1 MFHKTYSAALFGI
14 EAAIVCV
21 EADVSEGLPLFSM
34 VGYLASEVKE
44 SKERIRVAIKNSGFS
59 LAPKHITVNL
69 SPADVRK
76 EGTSYELASAV
87 AVLTAFGH
95 VSQDE
100 LEKIIIIGELSL
112 DGGVRAVNGILPVL
126 FAARESGFLCCI
138 LPFDN
143 MEEGS
148 YVSGIEVIGVKSLR
162 ETVDY
167 LNGKGGGV
175 LAKKQSWERNA
186 SRKAPESTYVE
197 EPDFSELAGQEAL
210 KRALSIGV
218 AGWHNILM
226 IGPPGSGKT
235 MAARRVPTIMP
246 ELSEKEALEISR
258 IYSAAGLL
266 KEPPYFI
273 DRRPFRS
280 PHHTITTTALAG
292 GGVKPRVGEVSLS
305 HGGVLF
311 LDELTEFK
319 KTTLEVLRQPME
331 EGFVQIDRLHGCY
344 RFPAD
349 FLFVGAMNP
358 CSCGYYPDRERCNCT
373 EPQVRHYLSRLSGP
387 LLDRIDI
394 CTEVPRAE
402 YAQMESGRGKETSA
416 QLRGRVMAA
425 RRIQE
430 KRYRDEKISF
440 NGQLS
445 GRLIK
450 KYIHLGSKEK
460 RFLEMVFSKKEFSA
474 RAYFRI
480 LKLARTIADL
490 EGKERIETGHLSEAV
505 FYRSLDK
512 KYWG

>member
-1 MFHKTYSAALFGI
+1 MFYRAYSAALFGI

-69 SPADVRK
+69 SPADIRK
-76 EGTSYELASAV
+76 EGTSYELSAAV
-87 AVLTAFGH
+87 AVLTAFGY
-95 VSQDE
+95 VSQDK
-100 LEKIIIIGELSL
+100 LENTVIIGELSL
-112 DGGVRAVNGILPVL
+112 DGSVGAVNGVLPVL
-126 FAARESGFLCCI
+126 FAAREKGFSHCL

-143 MEEGS
+143 LKEAGF
-148 YVSGIEVIGVKSLR
+148 VKGIEAVGIKSLR
-162 ETVDY
+162 EAVDY
-167 LNGKGGGV
+167 LKGEEKGTTAVMQSISAAEGGR
-175 LAKKQSWERNA
+175 KK
-186 SRKAPESTYVE
+186 E
-197 EPDFSELAGQEAL
+197 EPDFSEVAGQEAL
-210 KRALSIGV
+210 KRALCIGV
-218 AGWHNILM
+218 AGWHNVLM

-246 ELSEKEALEISR
+246 ELSEEEALEISR

-266 KEPPYFI
+266 KEPPYVI
-273 DRRPFRS
+273 KSRPFRA
-280 PHHTITTTALAG
+280 PHHTITAAALAG
-292 GGVKPRVGEVSLS
+292 GGARPRVGEISLA
-305 HGGVLF
+305 HRGVLF
-311 LDELTEFK
+311 LDELTEFNK
-319 KTTLEVLRQPME
+319 ATLEVLRQPME
-331 EGFVQIDRLHGCY
+331 EGFVQIDRLYGCY

-373 EPQVRHYLSRLSGP
+373 EPQIRHYLSRLSGP

-402 YAQMESGRGKETSA
+402 FSEMRQAGGKETSA
-416 QLRGRVMAA
+416 DLRERVMAA
-425 RRIQE
+425 RQIQKE
-430 KRYRDEKISF
+430 RYKGERISF

-445 GRLIK
+445 GRLLK
-450 KYIHLGSKEK
+450 KYIRLGRQEES
-460 RFLEMVFSKKEFSA
+460 FLESVFTKKEFSA

-480 LKLARTIADL
+480 LKLARTIADM
-490 EGKERIETGHLSEAV
+490 EGVEKIKVAHLSEAV
-505 FYRSLDK
+505 FYRSLDR